1 MFSKTTVAG
10 RRYPP
15 RSSLPVLG
23 LDLPELG
30 VVEGLG
36 VPEAEAVGRVVHVE
50 RPHVEDAEVLV
61 LVAIIETVRVPH
73 PLQGKESFRFSRA
86 VLSRAKWLQSICCCK
101 VALEM

>member
-1 MFSKTTVAG
+1 MLPKTTVAG

-23 LDLPELG
+23 LDLSELG

-61 LVAIIETVRVPH
+61 LVAVVEAVGVPH
-73 PLQGKESFRFSRA
+73 PLQGKGWSGFSYA
-86 VLSRAKWLQSICCCK
+86 VLIEQRDSSNL
-101 VALEM
+101 